1 MAGRIVKLGPGECP
15 NMETGARYFAALAF
29 PGAHEDRARQ
39 DAARGWVGAYLH
51 EANRVDGSN
60 EPLRKLEEL
69 KRVVSGPLRDEDAA
83 ALPGLKRRQ
92 VFLTQVLVNL
102 VIHKEWIDKCTM
114 QIAFS

>member
-1 MAGRIVKLGPGECP
+1 
-15 NMETGARYFAALAF
+15 
-29 PGAHEDRARQ
+29 
-39 DAARGWVGAYLH
+39 
-51 EANRVDGSN
+51 
-60 EPLRKLEEL
+60 L